1 MGTALIALLPIGS
14 RALVAQ
20 TVAISGNPSAFVV
33 NSAVAGSEPLG
44 LTNSSTTYT
53 VNTPPNPNTK
63 YQVTAQLNANMPVGT
78 TLTATFAPTQGAVST
93 GAIVLDV
100 TPRQMVNSVR
110 KNYSGTAAITYQ
122 FDATVSAGVIP
133 TTTRIVTLT
142 ITTFP

>member
-1 MGTALIALLPIGS
+1 MGTALVALLLISS

-33 NSAVAGSEPLG
+33 NSAVAGSEPLA
-44 LTNSSTTYT
+44 LSNSSTTYT
-53 VNTPPNPNTK
+53 VNTPPSPNTK

-78 TLTATFAPTQGAVST
+78 TLTATFAPTQGATST
-93 GAIVLDV
+93 GAIILDV
-100 TPRQMVNSVR
+100 TPRQMVNNVR

-122 FDATVSAGVIP
+122 FGATVSAGVIP